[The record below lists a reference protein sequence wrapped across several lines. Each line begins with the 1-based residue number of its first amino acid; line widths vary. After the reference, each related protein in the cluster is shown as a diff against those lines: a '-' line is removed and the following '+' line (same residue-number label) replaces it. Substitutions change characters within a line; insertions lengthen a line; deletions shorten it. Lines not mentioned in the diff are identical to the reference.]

1 VLFVK
6 ANCQYRE
13 LGDCTIPNTQTRKV
27 KPLTHILPSIY
38 SATWLW
44 LPFLVLFLVQGLHC
58 SSPVKLVLFK
68 IALYYIVA
76 AIGLQLLV
84 PTTHLTLRIM
94 LFDLTTRVFL
104 FIQGAEILW
113 NSWNAS
119 PALVIQGGSLKQK
132 KLLDDDE
139 DEDGG
144 QLRARQRG
152 LTTHRKLLIFYI
164 VSALLYLGWTVLG
177 LTFAFTLTPGM

>member
-1 VLFVK
+1 M
-6 ANCQYRE
+6 
-13 LGDCTIPNTQTRKV
+13 QTRKV

-38 SATWLW
+38 GATWLW

-58 SSPVKLVLFK
+58 SPSVKLVLFK

-113 NSWNAS
+113 NSWNVG

-139 DEDGG
+139 DEDSG
-144 QLRARQRG
+144 QPGAHRRG